1 MEGQTDRLSRVT
13 SQEAVQLTLS
23 NQHVTITT
31 TFKTSGL
38 KIEKGK
44 FSNAPKKIYK
54 WDDLFFSWDSLH
66 AKLNNRDMAWSYKK
80 QKHKKIKTYK
90 KSL

>member
-54 WDDLFFSWDSLH
+54 WDNLFF
-66 AKLNNRDMAWSYKK
+66 
-80 QKHKKIKTYK
+80 
-90 KSL
+90 